1 MDKIWIVLLFL
12 GVFLIGSGIVR
23 RVVIRFINSAEGQSA
38 VSAMVYEK
46 EDPKVFWQEE
56 GKRREPENAEYV
68 LPEEDFFENEQ
79 TEFFETFEEEL
90 KNLSDEDKEQIFEEA
105 GLFER
110 DGDIL

>member
-1 MDKIWIVLLFL
+1 
-12 GVFLIGSGIVR
+12 
-23 RVVIRFINSAEGQSA
+23 
-38 VSAMVYEK
+38 VYEK